1 MRGSANRFSA
11 GGGFASNVKQETSFA
26 SPFEHAM
33 GSTPIKIL
41 ERMIDNYGLSLKLY
55 ETVPIII
62 QVLLAITSFE
72 SQL

>member
-1 MRGSANRFSA
+1 MLSKKRHSRVRLNMRW
-11 GGGFASNVKQETSFA
+11 
-26 SPFEHAM
+26 

-41 ERMIDNYGLSLKLY
+41 ERMIDNHGLSLKLY